1 MLSRLDSNFGKV
13 SWYQGSAKKPPLRF
27 IFLSFQDHTLI
38 IIPKFNGWILR
49 SKDENT
55 ISVARL
61 YKSMSIYSQFSR
73 ESQPVDKVIKKTIK
87 KFWLDM
93 FGHNDP
99 TITKSTSR
107 NEPHSLSLIKIRY
120 TLATLNYPRKVE
132 FFILMP
138 FFSSSSN
145 SGKAPSSKSFKI
157 GFKIALN
164 IFARM
169 NRFSFV
175 VLFIGIV
182 WKEKPI
188 FCQHQHKLLSFCFV
202 NQIFLLRLS
211 TFPLERFESR
221 YFSHQ

>member
-1 MLSRLDSNFGKV
+1 MLSFKSVL
-13 SWYQGSAKKPPLRF
+13 YF
-27 IFLSFQDHTLI
+27 IFLPFQENRLI
-38 IIPKFNGWILR
+38 TIPKLNRWILR
-49 SKDENT
+49 SKYEHT
-55 ISVARL
+55 ISVSRL
-61 YKSMSIYSQFSR
+61 YKSVSINSQFSR
-73 ESQPVDKVIKKTIK
+73 ESQPVNEIIKKFIK

-93 FGHNDP
+93 FGHNYS
-99 TITKSTSR
+99 TITESTPR
-107 NEPHSLSLIKIRY
+107 NQPYSLSLIKIRY
-120 TLATLNYPRKVE
+120 NLATLYYLRKVE

-138 FFSSSSN
+138 FFSSSSK
-145 SGKAPSSKSFKI
+145 SGIAPSSKSFKI